1 MKDQLPIGD
10 KLFSDR
16 LYYRR
21 ILPTDV
27 NDTYHRWLSDPR
39 VNEYLETRFHAPTH
53 EEMRELAIP
62 HVFDPTYYL
71 LGIFIRSANLHIGN
85 IKLSHI
91 NFTHQFSENISY
103 FIGPVDRQGMGYA
116 TEAVRRVTQFGF
128 EDLRLHR
135 IEAGAHRSHKATR
148 RVLEKSGYHV
158 ESVCAEKMRRH
169 GVREDQLIYVR
180 FSEEADH
187 EKE

>member
-1 MKDQLPIGD
+1 MTDHLPIGE

-27 NDTYHRWLSDPR
+27 TDEYHRWLSDPR
-39 VNEYLETRFHAPTH
+39 VNEYLETRHNCPSM
-53 EEMRELAIP
+53 EEMRAFAAD
-62 HVFDPTYYL
+62 HAFDPAYYL
-71 LGIFIRSANLHIGN
+71 LGIFIRSGHLHIGN

-91 NFTHQFSENISY
+91 NFTHQYSENISY

-116 TEAVRRVTQFGF
+116 TEAVKRVSQFGF
-128 EDLRLHR
+128 EDLGLLR
-135 IEAGAHRSHKATR
+135 IEAGAHRTHTATR
-148 RVLEKSGYHV
+148 KVLEKSGYHV
-158 ESVCAEKMRRH
+158 ESTCQRKMRRA

-180 FSEEADH
+180 FSEETQD
-187 EKE
+187 E